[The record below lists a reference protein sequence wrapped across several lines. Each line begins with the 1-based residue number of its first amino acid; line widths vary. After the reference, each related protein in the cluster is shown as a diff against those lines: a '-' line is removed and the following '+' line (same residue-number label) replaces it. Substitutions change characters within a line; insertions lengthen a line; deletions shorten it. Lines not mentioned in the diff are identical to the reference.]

1 MARTMARTVACA
13 RLLTADVL
21 RSQRVLL
28 PVILYAGVLAVLYT
42 GDPGPLPAP
51 WAASALVL
59 YPVATWLALVVANSE
74 EPPARLVTVAAA
86 GGTGRVITATLALVL
101 VADVALSAAATFWP
115 MVVSHYRLP
124 PDALP
129 LGFCTHLA
137 AAATGTAIG
146 LLVARPLITRIGW
159 SFCVGAVLVTATAV
173 QSWLPPVGTAV
184 LAVTNGSPVPWTQ
197 AVLAVVLAGAA
208 AVVVW
213 AVESRR

>member
-1 MARTMARTVACA
+1 MARTVACA

-28 PVILYAGVLAVLYT
+28 PVILYAGVLAVLYG

-51 WAASALVL
+51 WAASALIL
-59 YPVATWLALVVANSE
+59 YPVATWLALVVANTE
-74 EPPARLVTVAAA
+74 DPPARLVTIAAA
-86 GGTGRVITATLALVL
+86 GGTGRVVAATLAIALA
-101 VADVALSAAATFWP
+101 ADVLLSAAATVTP
-115 MVVSHYRLP
+115 LVLTHYSAP
-124 PDALP
+124 PAGLL

-137 AAATGTAIG
+137 ASATGTAIG

-159 SFCVGAVLVTATAV
+159 SFCIAAVAVTATAV

-184 LAVTNGSPVPWTQ
+184 RAVTNGSAVPWAQ

>member
-1 MARTMARTVACA
+1 MVRTVACA

-28 PVILYAGVLAVLYT
+28 PVILYAGVLAVLYG

-51 WAASALVL
+51 WAASALIL

-74 EPPARLVTVAAA
+74 EPPTRLVTVAAA
-86 GGTGRVITATLALVL
+86 GGTGRVVAATLAVVL
-101 VADVALSAAATFWP
+101 AADVLLSAAATVAP
-115 MVVSHYRLP
+115 LLLTRYPAP
-124 PDALP
+124 PDGFA

-159 SFCVGAVLVTATAV
+159 SFCIAAVAVTATAV
-173 QSWLPPVGTAV
+173 QPWLPPVGTAV
-184 LAVTNGSPVPWTQ
+184 HAVTNGADPPWTQ
-197 AVLAVVLAGAA
+197 AVLAVVLAAAA

>member
-1 MARTMARTVACA
+1 MTRTLACA
-13 RLLTADVL
+13 RYLGSDVL

-28 PVILYAGVLAVLYT
+28 PVILYAGVLAVLYG

-51 WAASALVL
+51 WAASALAL
-59 YPVATWLALVVANSE
+59 YPVATWLALVVANTE

-86 GGTGRVITATLALVL
+86 GGTGRVIAATLAVVF
-101 VADVALSAAATFWP
+101 VADVLLSAAATVTP
-115 MVVSHYRLP
+115 LVLTRYSAP
-124 PDALP
+124 PDGLL

-159 SFCVGAVLVTATAV
+159 SFCIAAVAVTATAV
-173 QSWLPPVGTAV
+173 QPWLPPVGTAV
-184 LAVTNGSPVPWTQ
+184 RAVTNGSAVPWAQ

-213 AVESRR
+213 VVESRR

>member
-1 MARTMARTVACA
+1 MTRTLACA
-13 RLLTADVL
+13 RYLGSDVL

-28 PVILYAGVLAVLYT
+28 PVILYAGVLAVLYG

-59 YPVATWLALVVANSE
+59 YPVSTWLALVVANSE

-86 GGTGRVITATLALVL
+86 GGPGRVVAATLAVVL
-101 VADVALSAAATFWP
+101 VADVLLSAAATVWP
-115 MVVSHYRLP
+115 MLVSRYPVP

-137 AAATGTAIG
+137 AAATGTAVG

-159 SFCVGAVLVTATAV
+159 SFCFAAVAVTATAV
-173 QSWLPPVGTAV
+173 QPWLPPVGTAV
-184 LAVTNGSPVPWTQ
+184 RAVTNGSAAPWAQ